1 MIPTRPSPPPPLQV
15 VRRPGLR
22 LGRRHDRL
30 PDSTRR
36 VDQPLSRA
44 RIRGRGPAR
53 AAPAEARHE
62 HLPRRRRPGLGS
74 SLARRG
80 DLEGAEAVIRV
91 AETAP
96 ARARARGRAPGRE
109 HTARAGSRRPLG
121 VPAHIT
127 ILYPFIPPAAL
138 DDSVERKIAEVL
150 RGFSA
155 FDFELR
161 DVRTFADGVV
171 YLAPEPVEPFTALT
185 NAFAIR
191 WPEYPPYDGSFT
203 DIVPH
208 LTVAM
213 SSGAPVEE
221 LADEL
226 PRRAAGRQPGRR
238 GVDDGGTQ
246 RRRLDAARG
255 LPAQRRSNVT
265 PAASRSQVASV
276 TPSSRSSYLRTR
288 PTGLRGRSSRN
299 SM

>member
-1 MIPTRPSPPPPLQV
+1 
-15 VRRPGLR
+15 
-22 LGRRHDRL
+22 
-30 PDSTRR
+30 
-36 VDQPLSRA
+36 
-44 RIRGRGPAR
+44 
-53 AAPAEARHE
+53 
-62 HLPRRRRPGLGS
+62 
-74 SLARRG
+74 
-80 DLEGAEAVIRV
+80 VIRV
-91 AETAP
+91 AETALLVP
-96 ARARARGRAPGRE
+96 VPEAEPLVESHRLAHDPVA
-109 HTARAGSRRPLG
+109 PLG

-138 DDSVERKIAEVL
+138 DDAVERKIAEVL

-191 WPEYPPYDGSFT
+191 WPEHPPYDGSFT

-226 PRRAAGRQPGRR
+226 RGGLPVASRADVVWLMEGRKGGGWTRRAAFPLSDGRR
-238 GVDDGGTQ
+238 
-246 RRRLDAARG
+246 
-255 LPAQRRSNVT
+255 
-265 PAASRSQVASV
+265 
-276 TPSSRSSYLRTR
+276 
-288 PTGLRGRSSRN
+288 
-299 SM
+299 